1 MPHLLALK
9 VYGFLYES
17 NPSQFITHKNQGAGA
32 YNPSGTLIGVNF
44 LIQLFVRSHTSGYG
58 SVAYLE
64 SSFEVVRFPSK
75 DEGGFV

>member
-1 MPHLLALK
+1 MK
-9 VYGFLYES
+9 VKFTSIRDTKKNRVPELYD
-17 NPSQFITHKNQGAGA
+17 F
-32 YNPSGTLIGVNF
+32 SGTLFSFNF
-44 LIQLFVRSHTSGYG
+44 LAHLSVRSHTSGYG